1 MSESQMQNMA
11 NRNNGKEK
19 EQSGKFQFRRIQIGL
34 AVAVGGFFIFLVGAK
49 PELFLLDRSPV
60 IGFIQIAVI
69 LFGLGLICLGGYHCL
84 LGLWKGNRL
93 SIAAELGVRFISTGY
108 VIAIFS
114 GLADIVGLGSH
125 PTPTFVPYF
134 GEWQA
139 RGIQI
144 AEGFIA
150 IGMLMMLPIADNP
163 LFRSQPSPENE
174 K

>member
-1 MSESQMQNMA
+1 MHNMA
-11 NRNNGKEK
+11 NRNSGKENNSS
-19 EQSGKFQFRRIQIGL
+19 EKFPLPRIQIGL
-34 AVAVGGFFIFLVGAK
+34 AIAVGGFFIFIVGAK

-60 IGFIQIAVI
+60 IGFIQIAVM
-69 LFGLGLICLGGYHCL
+69 LFGLGLICLGGYECL
-84 LGLWKGNRL
+84 RGLWRGNRL

-114 GLADIVGLGSH
+114 GLADILGLGSH
-125 PTPTFVPYF
+125 PTPLFVPYF

-163 LFRSQPSPENE
+163 LFRSQPSHE
-174 K
+174 KEISNKA